1 MDAEYDE
8 FGNFIGELPPE
19 GESDSLPGDVGDE
32 AAGWAEEED
41 AAGDNGA
48 CIIRSIGSA
57 TTLLRMAPFPG
68 RHDRRRARHPRW

>member
-41 AAGDNGA
+41 AGGDNGA
-48 CIIRSIGSA
+48 CIFRSIGSA
-57 TTLLRMAPFPG
+57 TIATSYGSL
-68 RHDRRRARHPRW
+68 PRQA